1 MGHLD
6 VRLVS
11 IVYARFIPA
20 ENQEPGART
29 IAAYADE
36 WARLTPL
43 LADNTDIVTDEDRA
57 EAMEPDVET
66 EEGDELDAL
75 ER

>member
-1 MGHLD
+1 LNW
-6 VRLVS
+6 RQQLVS

-36 WARLTPL
+36 WRRLSDLLVDNDDVVTEED
-43 LADNTDIVTDEDRA
+43 LADASLPDTDQE
-57 EAMEPDVET
+57 EP
-66 EEGDELDAL
+66 DELDAL